1 MDALSLP
8 PLSLYIHIP
17 WCVKKC
23 PYCDFNSH
31 ELNSSSSNPQKAQPE
46 LPIQAYL
53 DALKHDIDS
62 DAHLAQGRLIS
73 SIFFGG
79 GTPSL
84 FPNWAIKS
92 LLEHIHRTVG
102 IAPNAEI
109 TLEANPGT
117 TERDTFDGLLHA
129 GVNRLSLGIQS
140 FNNTQLSALGRI
152 HSASDAGTAFKQ
164 ARQAGFDN
172 INIDLMHGLPEQSC
186 EDSLQDLAT
195 AIDLAP
201 EHLSWYQLTIE
212 PNTHFYSQTPLLP
225 HEDTLGNIQEQG
237 HALLQ
242 QAGFEQ
248 YETSAYSQP
257 HKESAHNT
265 HYWHFDDYLAI
276 GAGAHGKIS
285 FIDAKGLSAY
295 RFQKTRLPEHYLQAQ
310 ASHPTKANPFT
321 AKHNQIEPRD
331 LPLEFMMNALRLTDG
346 VDATLFEART
356 GTPLASIASVLR
368 TLQKQQLLTD
378 NPHIIGTTPTGHQ
391 YLNSVLEAFMPN

>member
-1 MDALSLP
+1 MDRPSLP

-31 ELNSSSSNPQKAQPE
+31 QAQPE

-53 DALKHDIDS
+53 DALKHDMDC
-62 DAHLAQGRLIS
+62 DAHLAQGRAIS

-92 LLEHIHRTVG
+92 LLAHINRTVG

-117 TERDTFDGLLHA
+117 TERDTFDGLLDA

-152 HSASDAGTAFKQ
+152 HCATDASTAFKQ

-186 EDSLQDLAT
+186 GDGLLDLTT

-212 PNTHFYSQTPLLP
+212 PNTHFYSETPLLP
-225 HEDTLGNIQEQG
+225 NEDTLGSIQEQG

-257 HKESAHNT
+257 NKQSAHNT
-265 HYWHFDDYLAI
+265 HYWQFDDYLAI

-285 FIDAKGLSAY
+285 FIDNTRLSAY

-310 ASHPTKANPFT
+310 ANHATKANPFS
-321 AKHNQIEPRD
+321 AKHTQIKKND
-331 LPLEFMMNALRLTDG
+331 LPLEFMMNALRLTKG
-346 VDATLFEART
+346 VNASLFEART
-356 GTPLASIASVLR
+356 GMPLASITGILTALR
-368 TLQKQQLLTD
+368 EQQLLCD
-378 NPHIIGTTPTGHQ
+378 DPHTIGTTPKGHQ